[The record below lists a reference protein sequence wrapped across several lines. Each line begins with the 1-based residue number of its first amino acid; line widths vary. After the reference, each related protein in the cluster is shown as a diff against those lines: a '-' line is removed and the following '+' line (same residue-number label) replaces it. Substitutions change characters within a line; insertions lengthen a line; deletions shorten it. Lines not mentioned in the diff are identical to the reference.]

1 MCHVHVIEK
10 VIDGKN
16 NGILYSILTK
26 QVIIND
32 KRRDILITKSILV
45 LSNYFVI
52 VDVSVFWTFEFSK
65 RNETY

>member
-1 MCHVHVIEK
+1 MCHVHFIEK

-32 KRRDILITKSILV
+32 KRIDILITK
-45 LSNYFVI
+45 
-52 VDVSVFWTFEFSK
+52 VF
-65 RNETY
+65 